1 MNVAAKWHM
10 PSPHFDSLC
19 PGLFTDCCTVALM
32 LSATHFLLL
41 LRNCESNQS
50 KRAERF
56 VLLTFVWHTAL
67 LRLERDLYVF
77 EHPLARAAQNVDTRH
92 RSHHGQQRARE
103 ATAQTALTNTWRLL
117 EGRLEGQ
124 A

>member
-1 MNVAAKWHM
+1 MWFAEALDPDCAVPHWLRLQRVMNVAAKWHM

-19 PGLFTDCCTVALM
+19 PGMFTDCNTVALI

-56 VLLTFVWHTAL
+56 VLLTSVWHTAL

-77 EHPLARAAQNVDTRH
+77 EHPIA
-92 RSHHGQQRARE
+92 
-103 ATAQTALTNTWRLL
+103 
-117 EGRLEGQ
+117 
-124 A
+124 